1 MHDVV
6 TTTVEHEHWLT
17 LSEAANLLGV
27 HPTTLRSWAD
37 AGQIQMFRTP
47 GGHRRFAEADIR
59 RFLHSGRTLM
69 QTPAADALASSMLQH
84 ARADLAQEASHGER
98 WLTTPDEAERRQ
110 RRESGKRL
118 LALTIQYLVRER
130 GREEI
135 VAEGRQIGAQYG
147 ATSAQQGLSLTD
159 TTRAFFFFRE
169 SMSQAIRGG
178 HPPTGQVDADV
189 ARIESR
195 LKHFMDEVLFAAL
208 DAYESAR
215 LTPPVGHPI

>member
-1 MHDVV
+1 MNNVV
-6 TTTVEHEHWLT
+6 AASVEQERWLT

-59 RFLHSGRTLM
+59 RFLNSGRTLM
-69 QTPAADALASSMLQH
+69 VTPAVESRASSMLEH
-84 ARADLAQEASHGER
+84 TRADLAQQASHGER
-98 WLTTPDEAERRQ
+98 WLTAPDEAERSR

-130 GREEI
+130 GREDI
-135 VAEGRQIGAQYG
+135 LAAGRQLGAQYG
-147 ATSAQQGLSLTD
+147 ATAAQQGLALAD
-159 TTRAFFFFRE
+159 TTRAFLFFRE
-169 SMSQAIRGG
+169 SMSQAIRGT
-178 HPPTGQVDADV
+178 HLPAGQADADT

-195 LKHFMDEVLFAAL
+195 LKHFMDEVLFATL
-208 DAYESAR
+208 DAYETAR
-215 LTPPVGHPI
+215 LTPFGGHLP